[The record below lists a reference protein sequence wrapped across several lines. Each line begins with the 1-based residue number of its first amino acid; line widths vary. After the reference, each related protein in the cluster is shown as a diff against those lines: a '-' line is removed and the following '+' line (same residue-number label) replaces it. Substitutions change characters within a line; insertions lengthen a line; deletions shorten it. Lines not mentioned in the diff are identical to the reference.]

1 MDAMWPCLRLAACL
15 VGSKGSIHV
24 RSNLAL
30 LYQVDG
36 ERVVCQT
43 GYHLVPFLFVTALL
57 TYLDRGALAFAAP
70 SLNAVRTVK
79 LDAQCILQP
88 ILLLCIWK
96 GCCTQLS
103 PLFGL

>member
-1 MDAMWPCLRLAACL
+1 M
-15 VGSKGSIHV
+15 HV

-36 ERVVCQT
+36 ERVVRQT

-70 SLNAVRTVK
+70 SLNAVRNVK
-79 LDAQCILQP
+79 LAAWYMLQT
-88 ILLLCIWK
+88 LSLLCVCK
-96 GCCTQLS
+96 DCCTQLA
-103 PLFGL
+103 LCVAVH

>member
-1 MDAMWPCLRLAACL
+1 MVFLRLAACL
-15 VGSKGSIHV
+15 VGSKGSMHV

-36 ERVVCQT
+36 ERVVRQT

-70 SLNAVRTVK
+70 SLNAVRNVK
-79 LDAQCILQP
+79 LAARYMLQT
-88 ILLLCIWK
+88 LSLLCICK
-96 GCCTQLS
+96 GFCT
-103 PLFGL
+103 